1 MKMKAESKSLSLTK
15 RKQQLY
21 RQSDR
26 YKTALS
32 TDLQGMKV
40 DLSKWGKDFLIIGGS
55 LYVAY
60 KVFKLFRGEEE
71 LDVEVAGD
79 QTQAVVVTREP
90 SLIVSKIKEQITL
103 FLLALAVKK
112 LKEYLNKQTDE

>member
-1 MKMKAESKSLSLTK
+1 MKMKAESKSLSLSK
-15 RKQQLY
+15 RKQQLH

-32 TDLQGMKV
+32 TDLQDMKV
-40 DLSKWGKDFLIIGGS
+40 DLSKLGKDFLIIGGS

-60 KVFKLFRGEEE
+60 KVFKLFRGSE
-71 LDVEVAGD
+71 DIGVEAINAE
-79 QTQAVVVTREP
+79 TKAVVVTKEP
-90 SLIVSKIKEQITL
+90 SVIVSKIKEQITL

-112 LKEYLNKQTDE
+112 LKEYINKQTDE